1 MNTPTMLN
9 GTSLNPLIYSP
20 EYEKIQDDEAETNK
34 ELVETLQEIS
44 DITSKDYGR
53 AVRSVH
59 AKSHGLIRGK
69 LTIKSDLPDFLKQGV
84 FASERVYPAVMRFS
98 TSPGDI
104 MHDSVSTPRAIAIK
118 LMNVQGERL
127 AGEPT
132 SRTQDFLMVN
142 GPAFLKPDAKSFLS
156 GLKLLAKTTDKAEG
170 LKRALSAALRGAEKI
185 IESIGGESATIKSMG
200 GHPQTNILGETF
212 FTQVPVL
219 YGKYMAKF
227 SLVPIVPELT
237 ELKDAPLEDGKEN
250 GIREAVSEFFKTH
263 TAKWELRV
271 QLCTNIETMPIE
283 DASVV
288 WSEEE
293 SPFIAVAT
301 LEAAPQVSWDDATF
315 PQIEDRLAF
324 SPWNGIQDHRPLGS
338 VMRARR
344 RAYESSSTF
353 RKQFNGCPMAEINSL
368 EEV

>member
-1 MNTPTMLN
+1 MHTPT
-9 GTSLNPLIYSP
+9 SLSPLLYNSD
-20 EYEKIQDDEAETNK
+20 YEKLQEDEGQTIT

-59 AKSHGLIRGK
+59 AKPHGLIRGK
-69 LTIKSDLPDFLKQGV
+69 LTINNNLPDYLQQGI
-84 FASERVYPAVMRFS
+84 FAAENTYAVVMRFS

-104 MHDSVSTPRAIAIK
+104 MHDSVSTPRGVAIK
-118 LMNVQGERL
+118 VLGVEGERL
-127 AGEPT
+127 TGDPT

-142 GPAFLKPDAKSFLS
+142 GPAFLKPDAKSFLTS
-156 GLKLLAKTTDKAEG
+156 LKLLAKTTDKAEG
-170 LKRALSAALRGAEKI
+170 LKKVLSAALRGTEKI
-185 IESIGGESATIKSMG
+185 IESVGGESPTIKSMG
-200 GHPQTNILGETF
+200 GHPETNILGETF

-219 YGKYMAKF
+219 YGKYMAKL
-227 SLVPIVPELT
+227 SLVPVAPELT
-237 ELKDAPLEDGKEN
+237 ALKDAPLEDGKEN
-250 GIREAVSEFFKTH
+250 GIREAVSKFFKTH

-271 QLCTNIETMPIE
+271 QLCTDIEAMPIE

-288 WSEEE
+288 WPEDQ
-293 SPFIAVAT
+293 SPYIAVAT

-315 PQIEDRLAF
+315 PQIEDRLTF
-324 SPWNGIQDHRPLGS
+324 SPWNGVLDHRPLGS

-344 RAYESSSTF
+344 HAYESSSTF
-353 RKQFNGCPMAEINSL
+353 RKQFNGCPMGEINSL

>member
-1 MNTPTMLN
+1 MNATI
-9 GTSLNPLIYSP
+9 SLNPLIYRP
-20 EYEKIQDDEAETNK
+20 DYEKIQDDEGDTIQ

-59 AKSHGLIRGK
+59 AKPHGLIRGK
-69 LTIKSDLPDFLKQGV
+69 LTIKKDLPDFLKQGI
-84 FASERVYPAVMRFS
+84 FASEGIYPAIMRFS

-104 MHDSVSTPRAIAIK
+104 MHDSVSTPRGIAIK
-118 LMNVQGERL
+118 LMGVEGERL
-127 AGEPT
+127 TGEPT

-142 GPAFLKPDAKSFLS
+142 GPAFLKPDAKSFVP
-156 GLKLLAKTTDKAEG
+156 GLKLLAKTTDRAEG
-170 LKRALSAALRGAEKI
+170 LKRVFSAVLRGTERL
-185 IESIGGESATIKSMG
+185 IERLGGESPTIKSLG

-212 FTQVPVL
+212 FTQVPLL

-227 SLVPIVPELT
+227 SLVPIAPELT
-237 ELKDAPLEDGKEN
+237 ALKDAPLEADKEN
-250 GIREAVSEFFKTH
+250 GIREAVSAFFKTH
-263 TAKWELRV
+263 TAKWELRA

-288 WSEEE
+288 WPEVE
-293 SPFIAVAT
+293 SPYIAVAT
-301 LEAAPQVSWDDATF
+301 LEATPQVSWDDATF
-315 PQIEDRLAF
+315 PQIEDRLTF
-324 SPWNGIQDHRPLGS
+324 SPWNGVQDHRPLGS

-344 RAYESSSTF
+344 HVYQSSSNF
-353 RKQFNGCPMAEINSL
+353 RKQFNGCPMAEINAL

>member
-1 MNTPTMLN
+1 MDTTSSLTPLF
-9 GTSLNPLIYSP
+9 YKP
-20 EYEKIQDDEAETNK
+20 EYEKLQEDEGQTIT

-59 AKSHGLIRGK
+59 AKPHGLIRGK
-69 LTIKSDLPDFLKQGV
+69 LTIENNLPNYLKQGI
-84 FASERVYPAVMRFS
+84 FAAENTYAVVMRFS

-104 MHDSVSTPRAIAIK
+104 MHDSVSTPRGVAIK
-118 LMNVQGERL
+118 VLGVEGERL
-127 AGEPT
+127 TGDPA

-142 GPAFLKPDAKSFLS
+142 GPAFLKPDAKSFLTS
-156 GLKLLAKTTDKAEG
+156 LKLLAKTTDKAEG
-170 LKRALSAALRGAEKI
+170 LKKVLSAALRGTEKI
-185 IESIGGESATIKSMG
+185 IESVGGESPTIKSMG
-200 GHPQTNILGETF
+200 GHPETNILGETF

-219 YGKYMAKF
+219 YGKYMAKL
-227 SLVPIVPELT
+227 SLVPVAPELIA
-237 ELKDAPLEDGKEN
+237 LKDAPLEDGKEN
-250 GIREAVSEFFKTH
+250 GIREAVSAFFKTH

-271 QLCTNIETMPIE
+271 QLCTDIEAMPIE

-288 WSEEE
+288 WPEDQ
-293 SPFIAVAT
+293 SPYIAVAT
-301 LEAAPQVSWDDATF
+301 LEATPQVSWDDATF
-315 PQIEDRLAF
+315 PQIEDRLTF
-324 SPWNGIQDHRPLGS
+324 SPWNGILAHRPLGS

-344 RAYESSSTF
+344 HAYESSSTF

>member
-1 MNTPTMLN
+1 MHTT
-9 GTSLNPLIYSP
+9 TSLSPLLYNPD
-20 EYEKIQDDEAETNK
+20 YEKLQEDEGQTIT

-59 AKSHGLIRGK
+59 AKPHGLIRGK
-69 LTIKSDLPDFLKQGV
+69 LTIKNNLPDYLQQGI
-84 FASERVYPAVMRFS
+84 FAAENTYAVVMRFS

-104 MHDSVSTPRAIAIK
+104 MHDSVSTPRGVAIK
-118 LMNVQGERL
+118 VLGVEGERL
-127 AGEPT
+127 SGDPT

-142 GPAFLKPDAKSFLS
+142 GPAFLKPDAKSFLTS
-156 GLKLLAKTTDKAEG
+156 LKLLAKTTDKAEG
-170 LKRALSAALRGAEKI
+170 LKKVLSAALRGTEKI
-185 IESIGGESATIKSMG
+185 IESVGGESPTIKSIG
-200 GHPQTNILGETF
+200 GHPETNILGETF

-219 YGKYMAKF
+219 YGKYMAKL
-227 SLVPIVPELT
+227 SLVPVAPELT
-237 ELKDAPLEDGKEN
+237 ALKDAPLEDGKEN
-250 GIREAVSEFFKTH
+250 GIREAVSAFFKTH

-271 QLCTNIETMPIE
+271 QLCTDIEAMPIE

-288 WSEEE
+288 WPEDQ
-293 SPFIAVAT
+293 SPYIAVAT

-315 PQIEDRLAF
+315 PQIEDRLIF
-324 SPWNGIQDHRPLGS
+324 SPWNGVLDHRPLGS

-344 RAYESSSTF
+344 HAYESSSTF